1 MYESLLN
8 FPGSFIDD
16 FERLRRSLDSVS
28 GFPQS
33 IRSVAAGA
41 FPAINVGST
50 ATGVEVYA
58 FAPGIEPS
66 KVEVVLDQGVLTIT
80 GERPS
85 DLPARDEKV
94 SVYGEERFSGR
105 FKRAVSLP
113 EDADPDQVRASY
125 RDGVL
130 HVSIRRRESA
140 LPKRVHV
147 E

>member
-8 FPGSFIDD
+8 FPGHFLDD
-16 FERLRRSLDSVS
+16 FERVRRSLESVT

-41 FPAINVGST
+41 FPAMNVGST
-50 ATGVEVYA
+50 ATSIEIYA
-58 FAPGIEPS
+58 FAPGIDPA
-66 KVEVVLDQGVLTIT
+66 KVEVVLDQGVLTIS

-85 DLPARDEKV
+85 ELPTGDTKV

-113 EDADPDQVRASY
+113 EDADPDRISASY

-130 HVSIRRRESA
+130 HVSIGRRESA
-140 LPKRVHV
+140 LPKRVRV